1 MSADLDQAIDRA
13 VRGLLDVEGP
23 GGLRE
28 RVMQRIGAP
37 VEGWLASTA
46 SSVVAADA
54 SVRWKAWLTLPIAAA
69 AVIVLG
75 VLVPWRTER
84 PAVAPIVGVAND
96 RPLAAPGAPVA
107 GPAPEATFPKA
118 VARARPGAT
127 RSGRRIDGAVAPADT
142 TFSGDAIAALPG
154 PAPLGVERLSG
165 PEVPAVPR
173 LGVAPIEIRALAVN
187 AITETPRE
195 RREE

>member
-1 MSADLDQAIDRA
+1 MRRI
-13 VRGLLDVEGP
+13 EGP
-23 GGLRE
+23 VGS
-28 RVMQRIGAP
+28 
-37 VEGWLASTA
+37 WLASA
-46 SSVVAADA
+46 GSSVAAADA
-54 SVRWKAWLTLPIAAA
+54 SVASTFGWKTWLLPVAAA

-75 VLVPWRTER
+75 VLVPWRAER
-84 PAVAPIVGVAND
+84 PAVAPVVGVTND
-96 RPLAAPGAPVA
+96 PPLAPPGAPGA

-118 VARARPGAT
+118 VAQARPGAA
-127 RSGRRIDGAVAPADT
+127 RRERRVDGAVAPADT
-142 TFSGDAIAALPG
+142 TFGGDAIAALHG

-165 PEVPAVPR
+165 PEIPAVPR